1 MADESGPK
9 QANPLIRQ
17 VDTLLRSHDTESEV
31 PVLTDVV
38 DGVEGREPMLDP
50 VVLEALARQLERA
63 VLDHLG
69 PEFNRVIEER
79 LARALSARLEQSVAE
94 LRADLVA
101 GLDQMAREAVASAMA
116 NTFSVKGAESGTPP
130 SGTRGAQT
138 PTSTSTSTKPT

>member
-1 MADESGPK
+1 VADESGPK

-17 VDTLLRSHDTESEV
+17 VDTLLRGHDAEGEV

-38 DGVEGREPMLDP
+38 DGAEGREAMLDP
-50 VVLEALARQLERA
+50 AVLEALARQLERA

-79 LARALSARLEQSVAE
+79 LARALSVRLEQAVAE

-101 GLDQMAREAVASAMA
+101 GLDQMAREAVASAIA
-116 NTFSVKGAESGTPP
+116 NTFSSKGAGGRTPP
-130 SGTRGAQT
+130 APGRS
-138 PTSTSTSTKPT
+138 PTKPT

>member
-1 MADESGPK
+1 MADESGSK

-17 VDTLLRSHDTESEV
+17 VDSLLRSHDTESEV

-38 DGVEGREPMLDP
+38 DSGEGREAILDP

-79 LARALSARLEQSVAE
+79 LARALSVRLEQSVAE

-101 GLDQMAREAVASAMA
+101 GLDQMAREAVASAIA
-116 NTFSVKGAESGTPP
+116 NTFSVKGAQSGTPP
-130 SGTRGAQT
+130 TGPRGSQAKAT
-138 PTSTSTSTKPT
+138 